1 MAYVI
6 ISDEAT
12 PLLYGG
18 FTFKYPATKPLKA
31 LDSDISADRYSVT
44 KQEQKHLQKMVNNVG
59 FSPHQHIS
67 YIYAVIS
74 DQAK

>member
-18 FTFKYPATKPLKA
+18 FTFKALFVGSNECTAADVLGSLRFPRDMEPAETILAAYLCKA
-31 LDSDISADRYSVT
+31 IQDFDISGV
-44 KQEQKHLQKMVNNVG
+44 
-59 FSPHQHIS
+59 
-67 YIYAVIS
+67 YAANCNYV
-74 DQAK
+74 